1 MPELW
6 IADRPVGTNHEPLVV
21 AELGI
26 NHEGSLE
33 TALEMAGAAISA
45 GAEVIKHQTHIID
58 EEMSSEA
65 RTAIPGN
72 ASESIY
78 EIMERCA
85 LTEAEEFA
93 LRDFVIDQGAI
104 FMSTPFSVAAV
115 HRIGAM
121 ELPAIKIGSG
131 ECANIPLI
139 REALTLGKPMIVSTG
154 MQTIE
159 TIRPTVD
166 LIRKAGVPYAL
177 LHCTNLYPTP
187 PHLVRLGALAQLQRE
202 FPDAVLG
209 LSDHSESLYPCV
221 AAVALG
227 ASILERHFTDRLDRP
242 GPDISCSMTPEQL
255 AELRFAS
262 RIVFEASGGEKGPAV
277 EEGVT
282 IAFAFGSVVS
292 LTDLHIGDKLTASNI
307 GVKRPSGG
315 AFGPSDFARLLG
327 HRVAIEVPRDRQLPL
342 SSVQFEE
349 SDA

>member
-1 MPELW
+1 MPEFW

-21 AELGI
+21 AEIGI
-26 NHEGSLE
+26 NHEGSIE
-33 TALEMAGAAISA
+33 TAMQMAGAAIAA

-58 EEMSSEA
+58 EEMSAEA
-65 RTAIPGN
+65 LTAIPGN
-72 ASESIY
+72 AAESIY

-93 LRDFVIDQGAI
+93 LRDFVVERGAI

-121 ELPAIKIGSG
+121 DLPAIKIGSG

-159 TIRPTVD
+159 SIRPTVD
-166 LIRKAGVPYAL
+166 LIREAGVPYSL

-187 PHLVRLGALAQLQRE
+187 PRLVRLGALAELQRE

-227 ASILERHFTDRLDRP
+227 ARILERHFTDRPDRP
-242 GPDISCSMTPEQL
+242 GPDIVCSMTPGQL
-255 AELRFAS
+255 RELRLAS
-262 RIVFEASGGEKGPAV
+262 RIIFEASGGEKGPAA
-277 EEGVT
+277 EEEIT
-282 IAFAFGSVVS
+282 IAFAFGSVVA
-292 LTDLHIGDKLTASNI
+292 LTDLRIGDTLSTSNI

-315 AFGPSDFARLLG
+315 AFGPEQFDALLG
-327 HRVAIEVPRDRQLPL
+327 RRVVVDVPGNRQLPIEA
-342 SSVQFEE
+342 VQFEE
-349 SDA
+349 PNA